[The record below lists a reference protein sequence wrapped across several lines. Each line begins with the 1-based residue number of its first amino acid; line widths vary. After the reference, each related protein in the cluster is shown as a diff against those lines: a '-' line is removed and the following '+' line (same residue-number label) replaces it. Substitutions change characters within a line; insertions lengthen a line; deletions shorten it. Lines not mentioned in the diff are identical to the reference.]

1 MCNSNGR
8 MKFLNLY
15 LTAKLQFIF
24 RLVSLKRWTELHG
37 PWARLKIY
45 LKPGV
50 IQLNS
55 KKG

>member
-1 MCNSNGR
+1 MCNINGR

-37 PWARLKIY
+37 PWTRLKIY